1 MKYYIEDIIHK
12 RTGKTRTDG
21 RYPNRIGSTVELLD
35 VPTVGEPIYFRYIK
49 YNNGE
54 LVEDHITRTSRVDD
68 YDEYS
73 HPGYLY
79 IYTRNSI
86 YKFKELRED

>member
-1 MKYYIEDIIHK
+1 MKYYIEDITYK
-12 RTGKTRTDG
+12 TGETRTDG
-21 RYPNRIGSTVELLD
+21 RYPNRIGSTVEFLD
-35 VPTVGEPIYFRYIK
+35 VPTVGKPIHFRYIK
-49 YNNGE
+49 YNNDE
-54 LVEDHITRTSRVDD
+54 HIEDHMPCTSRVND

-86 YKFKELRED
+86 YKFKEISED